1 MTGPM
6 SYDWQQIGNVAASV
20 NTSLGKF
27 NEAIN
32 AIFNEVAAMGES
44 WSGASYDAFKTY
56 CDNYKSQTID
66 PLANEIGTWV
76 QKLDNLSQRAQE
88 TSQGNTSLFGG

>member
-6 SYDWQQIGNVAASV
+6 SYDWQQIGNVASSV
-20 NTSLGKF
+20 NSSLSKF
-27 NEAIN
+27 NEAIGC
-32 AIFNEVAAMGES
+32 IFNEVSAMGES
-44 WSGASYDAFKTY
+44 WSGASYDAFKNY
-56 CDNYKSQTID
+56 CETYKSQTID
-66 PLANEIGTWV
+66 PLANEIGGWV